1 MISDELNPSKLYYF
15 STCKNEIVDAQPI
28 WWTVR
33 LFVNEIEVSA
43 NIYRGRRT
51 ERDRCMT
58 SIYILYS
65 VWFALV

>member
-1 MISDELNPSKLYYF
+1 MILDEFNPLKLYYF
-15 STCKNEIVDAQPI
+15 STSKNKILDAQPI

-51 ERDRCMT
+51 ERDRCM
-58 SIYILYS
+58 
-65 VWFALV
+65 V